1 MITNWYDEVVI
12 LNWFFKKSWAFR
24 LIMNIWP
31 PMFFA
36 GIRVTQISKDFK
48 FAHVQL
54 TLRPWNKNA
63 VGSHFGGSLFAMTDP
78 FYMLMILSNLGK
90 DYVVWDKSADIDFIK
105 PGKDKVTAEFQLTQS
120 LIDEIINK
128 TANGDKYLPEIP
140 VYVKDQQG
148 QIVAKLNRTL
158 YIRRKKS
165 KR

>member
-1 MITNWYDEVVI
+1 LITNWYDEVVI

-105 PGKDKVTAEFQLTQS
+105 PGKGKVTAEFQLTQS